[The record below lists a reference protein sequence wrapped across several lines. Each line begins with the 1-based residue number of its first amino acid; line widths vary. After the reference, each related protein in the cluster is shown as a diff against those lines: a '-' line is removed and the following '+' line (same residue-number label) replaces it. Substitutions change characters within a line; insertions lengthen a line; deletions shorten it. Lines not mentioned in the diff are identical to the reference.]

1 MDSANIKNKIMNRE
15 NIQEDFRKQTGKPT
29 ITLNKCEVG
38 TNPEY
43 VIWLEKRILALSIP
57 RVSGSC
63 PIAAI
68 MHYDKLIKTKLER
81 TFEPLRDHGTHADFC
96 NKINDLREEAK
107 SNYR

>member
-1 MDSANIKNKIMNRE
+1 MKIIELTDLKTTINWLLENGDFKDTETAYNIAMNSVD
-15 NIQEDFRKQTGKPT
+15 I
-29 ITLNKCEVG
+29 
-38 TNPEY
+38 
-43 VIWLEKRILALSIP
+43 LEKQLSIP

-63 PIAAI
+63 PIEAI

-96 NKINDLREEAK
+96 DKINDLREEAK

>member
-1 MDSANIKNKIMNRE
+1 MKTALEQLESWIEQFYKINGTPTLDDIKGQINLLKDYE
-15 NIQEDFRKQTGKPT
+15 TEQ
-29 ITLNKCEVG
+29 
-38 TNPEY
+38 
-43 VIWLEKRILALSIP
+43 LAIP

-63 PIAAI
+63 PIDAI

>member
-1 MDSANIKNKIMNRE
+1 MDSVNIKNKIMNRE
-15 NIQEDFRKQTGKPT
+15 DIQEKFRQQTKQPT

-43 VIWLEKRILALSIP
+43 VIYLEKRILELSIP

-63 PIAAI
+63 PIEAI

-81 TFEPLRDHGTHADFC
+81 TFEPLRDHGTHAVFC
-96 NKINDLREEAK
+96 DKINDLREEAK

>member
-1 MDSANIKNKIMNRE
+1 MNRE
-15 NIQEDFRKQTGKPT
+15 KIQKDFRKQTGQPT
-29 ITLNKCEVG
+29 MTLNKCEVG
-38 TNPEY
+38 INPEY
-43 VIWLEKRILALSIP
+43 VIWLEKRILALYIP

-63 PIAAI
+63 PIEAI

-96 NKINDLREEAK
+96 NKINDIREEAK

>member
-1 MDSANIKNKIMNRE
+1 MKTELTIISD
-15 NIQEDFRKQTGKPT
+15 DFNHGIIDEKEAR
-29 ITLNKCEVG
+29 TLLLGLLGV
-38 TNPEY
+38 
-43 VIWLEKRILALSIP
+43 R
-57 RVSGSC
+57 GSC